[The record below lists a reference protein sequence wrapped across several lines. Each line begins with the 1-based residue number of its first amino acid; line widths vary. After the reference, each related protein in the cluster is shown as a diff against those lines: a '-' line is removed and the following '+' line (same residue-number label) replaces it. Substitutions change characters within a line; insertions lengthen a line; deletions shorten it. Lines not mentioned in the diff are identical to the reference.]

1 MGHLA
6 QACVHIFAFNV
17 FSFMFALELHYLS
30 LYTAELII
38 FALSLN
44 LRKMHGRHSFKRC
57 IVLELNILL
66 CAYIKYVYS

>member
-1 MGHLA
+1 
-6 QACVHIFAFNV
+6 
-17 FSFMFALELHYLS
+17 MFALELHYLS

-44 LRKMHGRHSFKRC
+44 LKKMHGRHSFKRC

-66 CAYIKYVYS
+66 CAYMKCVYS